1 MDEELKCPVCRR
13 WYSKPL
19 LLPCSHSICT
29 ACAVAG
35 QEPSQSLVPQHGG
48 SVADDQVS
56 NSGQGNSDSDSL
68 PEIDKLSM
76 VSEADSGV
84 VCNSRPGSYLGTPNV
99 SNIYNVSNLQSCPY
113 GLRCPMCSKIVLL
126 DDFGALSLPINKVL
140 EAIIEKYTH
149 PKETKKVHIRCE
161 LCINEAEIATTMCE
175 QCEVFYCDT
184 CRDGCH
190 PARGSLAK
198 HNLVDPTQGQNI
210 IESKKKRKE
219 VKCKEHS
226 EEVLNMFCVGCKLPV
241 CYVCSQD
248 GRHINH
254 DVQSLVSICKQQ
266 KNELSQNLQSLSE
279 KAKSGTEFIQRL
291 KTMAEKINGN
301 CSEFEATVIAQCDAL
316 IERIKLRKVELLAS
330 VKEEKDMKT
339 VTMKEQV
346 SDCTSLLQRTTGL
359 LQFCIEVL
367 KESNQS
373 SFLQISS
380 GLIYRVSEAKRN
392 FNKEMEFAPRIS
404 PEFEMTLDNKPSLR
418 AIENMNFFQ
427 MKAPGEPYILP
438 EECSAENNSV
448 TIVWQPFCNTTVV
461 EAYTLELDD
470 GNGGDFR
477 VVYVGRETICTV
489 DGLHFNSI
497 YNARV
502 KGHNHAGESP
512 YSEIVSLQTAEVAW
526 FTFDPVTTH
535 QDIIFAN
542 NNQSITCNS
551 FDHRVALGNVGFSK
565 GVHYWEIRIDRYDS
579 HTDPSIGIARF
590 DVDKNTMLGKDDKAW
605 SMYIDNQ
612 RSWFIN
618 HDEHTNRTD
627 GGIQP
632 SDTIG
637 LLLDLNHHT
646 LSYFI
651 NDHPHGPIAFT
662 DLHGVFFPAVSIN
675 RNVQVTLRSGLEPPV
690 DSEVGESDVD

>member
-1 MDEELKCPVCRR
+1 MEEELKCPVCRR
-13 WYSKPL
+13 WYCKPL
-19 LLPCSHSICT
+19 LLPCTHSICT

-35 QEPSQSLVPQHGG
+35 QEPSQSLVPHPVSDEGQANGP
-48 SVADDQVS
+48 VIQDAD
-56 NSGQGNSDSDSL
+56 NY

-84 VCNSRPGSYLGTPNV
+84 VCNSRPNSYLGTPSV
-99 SNIYNVSNLQSCPY
+99 SNIFTSSALQSCPY
-113 GLRCPMCSKIVLL
+113 GLRCPVCNKIVLL
-126 DDFGALSLPINKVL
+126 DDFGALSLPTNKVL
-140 EAIIEKYTH
+140 EAIVEKYTQNKQ
-149 PKETKKVHIRCE
+149 PKKVEIKCE
-161 LCINEAEIATTMCE
+161 LCVNGADIATAMCE

-184 CRDGCH
+184 CRDNCH
-190 PARGSLAK
+190 PSRGSLAK
-198 HNLVDPTQGQNI
+198 HNLVDPTQGKNI
-210 IESKKKRKE
+210 LQSKKKRKE
-219 VKCKEHS
+219 AKCKEHS
-226 EEVLNMFCVGCKLPV
+226 EELLSMFCVGCKIPV

-254 DVQSLVSICKQQ
+254 DVQSLSAMCKAQ
-266 KNELSQNLQSLSE
+266 KNELSQNLQTLSE

-291 KTMAEKINGN
+291 KAMAEKINGN

-316 IERIKLRKVELLAS
+316 IERIKLRKIELLAS

-339 VTMKEQV
+339 MTMKEQV
-346 SDCTSLLQRTTGL
+346 SDCTGLLQRTTGL

-367 KESNQS
+367 KESNPS
-373 SFLQISS
+373 SFLQIST
-380 GLIYRVSEAKRN
+380 GLIARVAQADCN
-392 FNKEMEFAPRIS
+392 FNKEMELAPRVS
-404 PEFEMTLDNKPSLR
+404 PEFELTLDNTPSIR
-418 AIENMNFFQ
+418 SIENMNFFQ
-427 MKAPGEPYILP
+427 MKDGIIAPGQPSIIP

-448 TIVWQPFCNTTVV
+448 TIAWQPYSNSVV

-526 FTFDPVTTH
+526 FTFDPITTH

-551 FDHRVALGNVGFSK
+551 FDHRVALGSVGFSK
-565 GVHYWEIRIDRYDS
+565 GIHYWEVHIDRYDS

-590 DVDKNTMLGKDDKAW
+590 DVDKNQMLGKDDKAW

-618 HDEHTNRTD
+618 RDEHANRTN
-627 GGIQP
+627 GGISP
-632 SDTIG
+632 GSVIG
-637 LLLDLNHHT
+637 MLLDLNQHT

-651 NDHPHGPIAFT
+651 NDQPHGPIAFT

-690 DSEVGESDVD
+690 ESEGSESDEE